1 MHSPLRPLQTN
12 SNIDVSRTSRKLPQ
26 SPWKSHDPFGA
37 AGAENI
43 ALSLDSTDSYAR
55 DDLEHKIQQIRIFN
69 FDLERDNREKAAEIK
84 NQRRRLED
92 AIADAAQSALEAR
105 EAAIMAESMSKLA
118 SPRLLRQVNSLLTQL
133 KKKSE
138 RIRALEKTVSEQD
151 AEIIKLK
158 NDVAELQRPHTLDV
172 NPHDATEKVNMIV
185 EFNNLI
191 LAQEQTVVIF

>member
-1 MHSPLRPLQTN
+1 
-12 SNIDVSRTSRKLPQ
+12 
-26 SPWKSHDPFGA
+26 
-37 AGAENI
+37 
-43 ALSLDSTDSYAR
+43 
-55 DDLEHKIQQIRIFN
+55 
-69 FDLERDNREKAAEIK
+69 
-84 NQRRRLED
+84 
-92 AIADAAQSALEAR
+92 
-105 EAAIMAESMSKLA
+105 MAESMSKLA